1 MARYLI
7 IVVLAMTFHK
17 SSAQT
22 LEKYADQLYFGML
35 SFNPDTSITD
45 FLKKY
50 VPVVFRKFDS
60 SVKWTMYPPGRTE
73 EPRFVKVINSYV
85 FNKHPCF
92 NGLFKSGHLAITQKI
107 YSDEKWGTQL
117 SEIKLWFEFD
127 NEEDA
132 KNSFKQLVDTFTSFN
147 TLKRLTS
154 QQGIEKAEFT
164 DKNSDEYYSNIQ
176 IILATDYTL
185 GKKYVMPTGNDSKIF
200 TEAGYKILVEVG
212 NDLY

>member
-85 FNKHPCF
+85 FKHPYF
-92 NGLFKSGHLAITQKI
+92 NGLFKSGQLAIT
-107 YSDEKWGTQL
+107 
-117 SEIKLWFEFD
+117 
-127 NEEDA
+127 
-132 KNSFKQLVDTFTSFN
+132 
-147 TLKRLTS
+147 
-154 QQGIEKAEFT
+154 
-164 DKNSDEYYSNIQ
+164 
-176 IILATDYTL
+176 
-185 GKKYVMPTGNDSKIF
+185 
-200 TEAGYKILVEVG
+200 
-212 NDLY
+212 

>member
-1 MARYLI
+1 M
-7 IVVLAMTFHK
+7 
-17 SSAQT
+17 
-22 LEKYADQLYFGML
+22 
-35 SFNPDTSITD
+35 
-45 FLKKY
+45 
-50 VPVVFRKFDS
+50 
-60 SVKWTMYPPGRTE
+60 
-73 EPRFVKVINSYV
+73 
-85 FNKHPCF
+85 
-92 NGLFKSGHLAITQKI
+92 
-107 YSDEKWGTQL
+107 

-164 DKNSDEYYSNIQ
+164 DKNSDKYYSNIQ

-185 GKKYVMPTGNDSKIF
+185 GKKYVMQTGNDSKTF

>member
-50 VPVVFRKFDS
+50 VPVAFRKFDS
-60 SVKWTMYPPGRTE
+60 SVKWTMYPPGRTQ
-73 EPRFVKVINSYV
+73 EPRFVKVINSYL
-85 FNKHPCF
+85 FNKHPYF
-92 NGLFKSGHLAITQKI
+92 NGPFNSGQLAIAQKI

-132 KNSFKQLVDTFTSFN
+132 KSSFKQLVDTFTSFN

-185 GKKYVMPTGNDSKIF
+185 GKN
-200 TEAGYKILVEVG
+200 
-212 NDLY
+212 